1 MHTVK
6 ACKRELVRLTLF
18 HFEVENSI
26 FQSKK
31 SYIYFYCRVIF
42 LEKAFYFKFFVG
54 CFKKTAMSVI
64 AEVYT
69 NNSTLNCAAMLW

>member
-1 MHTVK
+1 MTSAYCESMQERIILSH
-6 ACKRELVRLTLF
+6 LF

-26 FQSKK
+26 FQSQK
-31 SYIYFYCRVIF
+31 SYIYFYYRTVF
-42 LEKAFYFKFFVG
+42 LETTFYFWFFVG

-69 NNSTLNCAAMLW
+69 NDSNCAAMLW